1 MSKEV
6 EKIEKKITTLIE
18 ENSKKA
24 MSPLRSSSREKH
36 SKPVGLREDYGQ
48 SQNHLT
54 EDWVLKIKDTEARV

>member
-1 MSKEV
+1 
-6 EKIEKKITTLIE
+6 
-18 ENSKKA
+18 